1 MLSAYEGTDNIS
13 YFHEEE
19 IYHTVTPYIISRQ
32 RYIIEKH
39 NTFMLL
45 ILTVT
50 LENLLKRE
58 SNARKSMI
66 KKSYIMS
73 IPR

>member
-45 ILTVT
+45 ILTIT
-50 LENLLKRE
+50 LENLLKKE
-58 SNARKSMI
+58 IECAEKYDKEVLYHVNT
-66 KKSYIMS
+66 
-73 IPR
+73 